1 MTVKT
6 TRWVIMVIGT
16 LLGVYGWATY
26 NPVAFVGLALMVLA
40 AALHLTRHRGPR

>member
-6 TRWVIMVIGT
+6 TRWVILVIGT
-16 LLGVYGWATY
+16 LLGAYGWATY

-40 AALHLTRHRGPR
+40 GALYLTRHRGPR